1 MFTNLT
7 YFSMMLRNKKW
18 KSFQKLRR
26 LHLLRSLKRTAV
38 TENSKENEQ
47 DMDGVTSNRYLTYR
61 LALRS

>member
-1 MFTNLT
+1 
-7 YFSMMLRNKKW
+7 MMLRNKKW